1 MDVQNSDINIK
12 NEKKKLINN
21 NEEITF
27 DRGNFNEKDHRLFLE
42 SFILFDKNFKE
53 MVQYAENKTYN
64 DILLYSDKFISFLN
78 KKYNQKECGEN
89 LIINKDNLNNFTNEE
104 LEKYINDKFCIS
116 SNKSYKENSNS
127 VDNFFIDDN
136 KSLLGLSNN
145 NKKIFFI
152 RKYPK
157 YRTLLNNNLND
168 ENKNNF
174 SDINVPN
181 IGNDKESR
189 KKLIN
194 KLLNENCK
202 ESNYTKMEE
211 LAKMSEILQIIN
223 KVENYNVTNDE
234 SLVSKTKSLGTY
246 DSNSNL
252 NNSNQINNLNN
263 SNLGKK
269 RLQYNS
275 LIENEKKDKIFE
287 NINDINQINQSNLNS
302 NFQKDFILN
311 NNTNIPFKNNYMK
324 NIFLS
329 SPENN
334 ILNQQTNL
342 INNQNL
348 NINNPY
354 LFNPINPMNYYPN
367 INNQNTVSNYNNL
380 MTQQFLPP
388 PVLNLPFPMIGIP
401 NINQSMIYQ
410 QNNQNPFF
418 NNMNV
423 LMNPQQNLN
432 LINAMNYL
440 YPQNQQNIFNSQNRE
455 IYNNNLQNY
464 SNINYNQSNINIQ
477 KNQSNFNNK

>member
-1 MDVQNSDINIK
+1 MDVQNSEINIDNVEK
-12 NEKKKLINN
+12 NFNNN

-27 DRGNFNEKDHRLFLE
+27 DRGNFNEKDHRLFLK

-53 MVQYAENKTYN
+53 MVQYTENKTYN

-78 KKYNQKECGEN
+78 KKYNQKESGEN
-89 LIINKDNLNNFTNEE
+89 LIINKDNIDNFSNDE

-116 SNKSYKENSNS
+116 SNNSYKENSNS
-127 VDNFFIDDN
+127 VDDFFIDDN

-157 YRTLLNNNLND
+157 YITLLNNNLNN
-168 ENKNNF
+168 ENKNTF

-252 NNSNQINNLNN
+252 NNNNQINNLNN

-269 RLQYNS
+269 RLQYDS
-275 LIENEKKDKIFE
+275 LIENEKKDKTFD
-287 NINDINQINQSNLNS
+287 NLNDIKLLNKS
-302 NFQKDFILN
+302 NFNSDFNKEIILN
-311 NNTNIPFKNNYMK
+311 NNNNIPFNNNYMK
-324 NIFLS
+324 NLFLS
-329 SPENN
+329 GQGNN
-334 ILNQQTNL
+334 IFNQQKNVIT
-342 INNQNL
+342 NQNL
-348 NINNPY
+348 NINNSY
-354 LFNPINPMNYYPN
+354 LFNQINPMNYFSN
-367 INNQNTVSNYNNL
+367 INNQNTIANYNTL
-380 MTQQFLPP
+380 MNQQFLPP

-410 QNNQNPFF
+410 QNNQSPFF
-418 NNMNV
+418 NNMNL

-432 LINAMNYL
+432 LINSMNYL
-440 YPQNQQNIFNSQNRE
+440 YPQNQQNVFNNQNRE
-455 IYNNNLQNY
+455 IFNNNIQNI
-464 SNINYNQSNINIQ
+464 SNINYNQNSL
-477 KNQSNFNNK
+477 NN

>member
-1 MDVQNSDINIK
+1 MDVQNSEINIDNVEK
-12 NEKKKLINN
+12 NLNNN

-27 DRGNFNEKDHRLFLE
+27 DRGNFNEKDHRLFLK

-53 MVQYAENKTYN
+53 MVQYTENKTYN

-78 KKYNQKECGEN
+78 KKYNQKESGEN
-89 LIINKDNLNNFTNEE
+89 LIINKDNIDNFSNDE

-116 SNKSYKENSNS
+116 SNHSYKENSNS
-127 VDNFFIDDN
+127 VDDFFIDDN
-136 KSLLGLSNN
+136 KSLLGLNNN

-157 YRTLLNNNLND
+157 YRTLLNNNLNN
-168 ENKNNF
+168 ENKNTF

-252 NNSNQINNLNN
+252 NNNNQINNLNN

-269 RLQYNS
+269 RLQYDS
-275 LIENEKKDKIFE
+275 LIENEKKDKTFD
-287 NINDINQINQSNLNS
+287 NLNDIKLLNKS
-302 NFQKDFILN
+302 NFNSDFNKEIILN
-311 NNTNIPFKNNYMK
+311 NNNNIPFNNNYMK
-324 NIFLS
+324 NLFLS
-329 SPENN
+329 GQGNN
-334 ILNQQTNL
+334 IFNQQKNVIT
-342 INNQNL
+342 NQNL
-348 NINNPY
+348 NINNSY
-354 LFNPINPMNYYPN
+354 LFNQINPMNYYSN
-367 INNQNTVSNYNNL
+367 INNQNTISNYNNL
-380 MTQQFLPP
+380 INQQFLPP

-410 QNNQNPFF
+410 QNNQSPFF
-418 NNMNV
+418 NNMNL

-432 LINAMNYL
+432 LINSMNYL
-440 YPQNQQNIFNSQNRE
+440 YPQNQQNVFNNQNRE
-455 IYNNNLQNY
+455 IFNNNIQNI
-464 SNINYNQSNINIQ
+464 SNINYNQNSL
-477 KNQSNFNNK
+477 NN

>member
-1 MDVQNSDINIK
+1 MDVKKSEINID
-12 NEKKKLINN
+12 NDENNLINN

-78 KKYNQKECGEN
+78 KKYNQKESGEN
-89 LIINKDNLNNFTNEE
+89 LIINKDNIDNFSNDE

-116 SNKSYKENSNS
+116 SNNSYKENSNS
-127 VDNFFIDDN
+127 VDDFFIDDN
-136 KSLLGLSNN
+136 KSLLGLNNN

-157 YRTLLNNNLND
+157 YRTLLNNNLNN
-168 ENKNNF
+168 ENKNTF

-252 NNSNQINNLNN
+252 NNNNQINNLNN

-269 RLQYNS
+269 RLQYDS
-275 LIENEKKDKIFE
+275 LIENEKKDKTFD
-287 NINDINQINQSNLNS
+287 NLNDIKLLNKS
-302 NFQKDFILN
+302 NFNSDFNKEIILN
-311 NNTNIPFKNNYMK
+311 NNNNIPFNNNYMK
-324 NIFLS
+324 NLFLS
-329 SPENN
+329 GQGNN
-334 ILNQQTNL
+334 IFNQQKNVIT
-342 INNQNL
+342 NQNL
-348 NINNPY
+348 NINNSY
-354 LFNPINPMNYYPN
+354 LFNQINPMNYYSN
-367 INNQNTVSNYNNL
+367 INNQNTISNYNNL
-380 MTQQFLPP
+380 INQQFLPP

-410 QNNQNPFF
+410 QNNQSPFF
-418 NNMNV
+418 NNMNL

-432 LINAMNYL
+432 LINSMNYL
-440 YPQNQQNIFNSQNRE
+440 YPQNQQNVFNNQNRE
-455 IYNNNLQNY
+455 IFNNNIQNI
-464 SNINYNQSNINIQ
+464 SNINYNQNSL
-477 KNQSNFNNK
+477 NN

>member
-1 MDVQNSDINIK
+1 MDLKTLEINNNKIDK
-12 NEKKKLINN
+12 MIINN

-27 DRGNFNEKDHRLFLE
+27 DKGNFSELDHRLFLE

-53 MVQYAENKTYN
+53 MEEYSQTKNYN
-64 DILLYSDKFISFLN
+64 DILIYYDKFINFLN
-78 KKYNQKECGEN
+78 QKYNKKERCLDLKINKEN
-89 LIINKDNLNNFTNEE
+89 LKNYSNVE
-104 LEKYINDKFCIS
+104 LEEYIYVKFCINS
-116 SNKSYKENSNS
+116 KNLEKDNSNS
-127 VDNFFIDDN
+127 IYDYFIDDN

-342 INNQNL
+342 LTNQNL

-354 LFNPINPMNYYPN
+354 LFNQINPMNYFSN
-367 INNQNTVSNYNNL
+367 INNQNTIANYNTL
-380 MTQQFLPP
+380 MNQQFLPP

-401 NINQSMIYQ
+401 NLNQSMIYQ
-410 QNNQNPFF
+410 QNNQNPYF

-432 LINAMNYL
+432 LINSMNYL
-440 YPQNQQNIFNSQNRE
+440 YPQNQSNIFNNQNRD
-455 IYNNNLQNY
+455 IYNNNMQNI
-464 SNINYNQSNINIQ
+464 SNINYNQNSINIQ
-477 KNQSNFNNK
+477 KNQNNLNNN